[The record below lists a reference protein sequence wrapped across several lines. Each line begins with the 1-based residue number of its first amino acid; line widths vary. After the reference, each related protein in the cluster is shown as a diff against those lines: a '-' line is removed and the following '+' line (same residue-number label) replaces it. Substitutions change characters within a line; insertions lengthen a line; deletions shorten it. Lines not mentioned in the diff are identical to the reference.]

1 MWMHIVNKFSSVSD
15 CSKVS
20 TTLKETKLIR
30 REISTGEQL
39 QPDQKI
45 PQWLCAFDKF
55 MI

>member
-1 MWMHIVNKFSSVSD
+1 MEMHIVSKFSSVSD
-15 CSKVS
+15 CAQVS
-20 TTLKETKLIR
+20 TTLKETNLIR
-30 REISTGEQL
+30 CEISTGEQL

>member
-1 MWMHIVNKFSSVSD
+1 MHIINKFPSVYD
-15 CSKVS
+15 CSEVS

-39 QPDQKI
+39 QPNQKI
-45 PQWLCAFDKF
+45 PQWLWEFDKF